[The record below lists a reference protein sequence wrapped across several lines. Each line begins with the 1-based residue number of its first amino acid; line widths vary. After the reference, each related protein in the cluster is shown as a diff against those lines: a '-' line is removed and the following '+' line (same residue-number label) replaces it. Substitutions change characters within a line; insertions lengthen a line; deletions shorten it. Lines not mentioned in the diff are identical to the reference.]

1 VGKITEKAV
10 GRSACLLIQR
20 SKYGAM
26 LSKIHSYRLLFQQFY
41 WETKWEKLISGDNRQ
56 GNRKN
61 SDLELTMV
69 HRRSWKDDFDIA
81 MASIFP

>member
-26 LSKIHSYRLLFQQFY
+26 LSKIHYYRLLFQQFC
-41 WETKWEKLISGDNRQ
+41 LL
-56 GNRKN
+56 GNEMRKIN
-61 SDLELTMV
+61 F
-69 HRRSWKDDFDIA
+69 RR
-81 MASIFP
+81 